1 VALVTGAVLA
11 AALLSSLP
19 PPPKA
24 LAGLGKPSAHTGPG
38 PVSTIVNR
46 DGYRVELRVTP
57 NRAAAQ
63 NTFAVRI
70 ERGGAPVRGADVVA
84 TVTMLDMEMPAQ
96 SYRLA
101 EAAPGVYERAAPA
114 LVMVGRWGLSF
125 QVRPR
130 GGKPFA
136 LLLLD
141 RANG

>member
-1 VALVTGAVLA
+1 VLVSGAVLA
-11 AALLSSLP
+11 AALLSSLA

-24 LAGLGKPSAHTGPG
+24 LAGLGRPSAHTGPG
-38 PVSTIVNR
+38 PVATVVNR
-46 DGYRVELRVTP
+46 DGYRLELQVTP

-63 NTFAVRI
+63 NTFAVRV

-101 EAAPGVYERAAPA
+101 EAQPGLYQHAAPA

-125 QVRPR
+125 AIHAR
-130 GGKPFA
+130 GAKPFTVF
-136 LLLLD
+136 LLD